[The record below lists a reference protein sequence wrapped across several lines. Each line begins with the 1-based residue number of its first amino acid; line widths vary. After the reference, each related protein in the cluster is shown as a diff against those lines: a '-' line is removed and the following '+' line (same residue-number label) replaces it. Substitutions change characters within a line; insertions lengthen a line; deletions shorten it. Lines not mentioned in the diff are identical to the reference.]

1 MADEISA
8 VTYPT
13 ISIRGVAYPVKFSN
27 AAYYRLE
34 KAGLELPD
42 VAAKLKSGRLGVALV
57 YDLLA
62 ASIGHG
68 FTGEMLAE
76 VIEISVARDAVV
88 AALGKVQPSPE
99 TKLRE
104 PATADVPTPAN

>member
-13 ISIRGVAYPVKFSN
+13 VMIRGVAYPVKFSN
-27 AAYYRLE
+27 AAFYRLE
-34 KAGLELPD
+34 KAGLDLQD
-42 VAAKLKSGRLGVALV
+42 VSAKLKGGKLTLALV
-57 YDLLA
+57 YDLLGA
-62 ASIGHG
+62 CVGHG
-68 FTGEMLAE
+68 FTGELLADAVE
-76 VIEISVARDAVV
+76 VPAARDAVI

>member
-1 MADEISA
+1 MDEPISA

-13 ISIRGVAYPVKFSN
+13 LSIRDVAYPVKFAN
-27 AAYYRLE
+27 AAYYRME
-34 KAGLELPD
+34 KAGLVLTD
-42 VAAKLKSGRLGVALV
+42 VAAQLKTGRLSMSLV

-68 FTGEMLAE
+68 FTGEFLAE
-76 VIEISVARDAVV
+76 AVEIPVARDAVI

-104 PATADVPTPAN
+104 PATAQPEPAN